1 MTGIF
6 MEQEDFIRAKDM
18 QIASLCEELHRE
30 RMNSERLEA
39 EIANLYHAAQK
50 ATRQH
55 LELSKRNFELT
66 KRLQDIADEA
76 NVDIQLAAARRAEA
90 EALEL

>member
-1 MTGIF
+1 MSHE
-6 MEQEDFIRAKDM
+6 MEMEDFIRGKDM
-18 QIASLCEELHRE
+18 QIGALCEELHRE

-50 ATRQH
+50 ATRDN
-55 LELSKRNFELT
+55 LELR
-66 KRLQDIADEA
+66 KRLQAYIDEA
-76 NVDIQLAAARRAEA
+76 DAEIQLAALRRAEA

>member
-1 MTGIF
+1 MSSYE
-6 MEQEDFIRAKDM
+6 MEAEDYLRTKDM

-39 EIANLYHAAQK
+39 EIANLYHAAQA
-50 ATRQH
+50 ATCDNV
-55 LELSKRNFELT
+55 ELR
-66 KRLQDIADEA
+66 KRLQAYIDEA
-76 NVDIQLAAARRAEA
+76 DAEIQLAALRRAEA

>member
-1 MTGIF
+1 MSYE
-6 MEQEDFIRAKDM
+6 MEQEDFVRAKDAE
-18 QIASLCEELHRE
+18 ILALREELHRE

-39 EIANLYHAAQK
+39 EIANLYHAAQT

-55 LELSKRNFELT
+55 LELSKRNLELT

-76 NVDIQLAAARRAEA
+76 NVEIQLAAARRAEL
-90 EALEL
+90 EAIEL

>member
-1 MTGIF
+1 MSHE
-6 MEQEDFIRAKDM
+6 MEMEDYIRAKDA

-39 EIANLYHAAQK
+39 EIANLYRAAQQ
-50 ATRQH
+50 ATRDK
-55 LELSKRNFELT
+55 LELR
-66 KRLQDIADEA
+66 KRLQAYIDEA
-76 NVDIQLAAARRAEA
+76 DAEIQLAALRRAEA

>member
-1 MTGIF
+1 MSHE
-6 MEQEDFIRAKDM
+6 MEMEDFIRAKDM
-18 QIASLCEELHRE
+18 QIGALSEELHRE

-50 ATRQH
+50 STRDN
-55 LELSKRNFELT
+55 LELR
-66 KRLQDIADEA
+66 KRLQAYIDEA
-76 NVDIQLAAARRAEA
+76 DAEIQLAKARRAEA

>member
-1 MTGIF
+1 MSHE
-6 MEQEDFIRAKDM
+6 MEMEDYIRAKDA

-50 ATRQH
+50 STREN
-55 LELSKRNFELT
+55 LDLR
-66 KRLQDIADEA
+66 KRLQAYIDEA
-76 NVDIQLAAARRAEA
+76 DAEIQLAALRRAEA